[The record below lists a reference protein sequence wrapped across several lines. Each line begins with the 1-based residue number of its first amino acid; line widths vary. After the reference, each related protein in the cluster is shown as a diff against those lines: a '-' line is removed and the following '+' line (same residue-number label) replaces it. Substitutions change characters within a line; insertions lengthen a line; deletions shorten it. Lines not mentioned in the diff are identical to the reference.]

1 MKKLICILLA
11 LCLMLAL
18 AACGGKDDAAANN
31 NQADSNVQ
39 ADNSNDNNNDAAQ
52 DNAGDDQPAVEDN
65 NAPAEAG
72 FVFTYNGTD
81 ISMNAPAADIL
92 AALGEPKSQT
102 EEPSCAFD
110 GMDKTYYYGSFY
122 LQTYP
127 MTDGDYIY
135 CLWMVDD
142 SVNTAEGIYIGAPE
156 AQVEAAYGAE
166 NYNGSN
172 AYVVTK
178 GDSKLTV
185 IIDGG
190 VVSSIQY
197 DAIVF

>member
-11 LCLMLAL
+11 LCMIMAL
-18 AACGGKDDAAANN
+18 AACGSKDKVVANN
-31 NQADSNVQ
+31 DQAGNVQ
-39 ADNSNDNNNDAAQ
+39 SDNNDNAAGNNAAE
-52 DNAGDDQPAVEDN
+52 DQPAADSQG
-65 NAPAEAG
+65 APSEPG
-72 FVFTYNGTD
+72 FVFTYNGTN

-92 AALGEPKSQT
+92 AALGEPKNYT
-102 EEPSCAFD
+102 EEASCAFD
-110 GMDKTYYYGSFY
+110 GLDKTYYYGSFY

-156 AQVEAAYGAE
+156 SQVEAAYGADS
-166 NYNGSN
+166 YNGTN

-185 IIDGG
+185 IIEGG